1 MPDQPVLDPATIASL
16 RELSDDGEFLKEI
29 AGIFLSDTP
38 ERIAELE
45 RSQAAGDTVTFTR
58 AAHSIKGSAANIG
71 ATALGAIASRLE
83 SAAKA
88 TPIAQ
93 LTPQIEDVKAEFA
106 VVRAEL
112 EKLTSAST

>member
-1 MPDQPVLDPATIASL
+1 MSDQPVLDPATIASL

-38 ERIAELE
+38 DRIAELE
-45 RSQAAGDTVTFTR
+45 TSQAAGDTVTFTR

-71 ATALGAIASRLE
+71 ATTLGAAASRLE
-83 SAAKA
+83 AASKA
-88 TPIAQ
+88 IPLGQ

-106 VVRAEL
+106 VVRVEL
-112 EKLTSAST
+112 EKLTA